1 MLENA
6 FQSKLMKELKKEY
19 PEAIIFKNDSRQGF
33 PDITILYK
41 TKWAFLE
48 CKKGEKEKH
57 QPNQDYYIDMAND
70 CGSFGRFIYPENK
83 EEVLRELQQAF
94 KF

>member
-1 MLENA
+1 MLEKG
-6 FQSKLMKELKKEY
+6 FQAKLIKELKQEY
-19 PEAIIFKNDSRQGF
+19 PEAIIFKNDVRQGF
-33 PDITILYK
+33 PDITILYRD
-41 TKWAFLE
+41 KWAFLE

-57 QPNQDYYIDMAND
+57 QPNQDYYINLANEG
-70 CGSFGRFIYPENK
+70 GSFGRFIYPENK